1 MIGIKVDEA
10 GHIRRKVS
18 KMIYW
23 VKAKY
28 KEEKLAQFYKKLQDG
43 SILKQEPDGKE
54 IFQSMKRA
62 KITAP
67 GVVQWCEKD
76 FCPTPLE
83 HERETVY
90 DQFFTEFETTPVED
104 YLVFKGKSF
113 WNLMKAKANHK
124 NS

>member
-1 MIGIKVDEA
+1 
-10 GHIRRKVS
+10 
-18 KMIYW
+18 MIYW

-28 KEEKLAQFYKKLQDG
+28 IDEKLPELYKRLNDG
-43 SILKQEPDGKE
+43 SITNQEPDGKE

-62 KITAP
+62 KVTAP

-90 DQFFTEFETTPVED
+90 DNFFTEFETTPVDD
-104 YLVFKGKSF
+104 YLPFKGKSF
-113 WNLMKAKANHK
+113 WNLLKAKANDK
-124 NS
+124 KS

>member
-1 MIGIKVDEA
+1 
-10 GHIRRKVS
+10 
-18 KMIYW
+18 MIYW

-28 KEEKLAQFYKKLQDG
+28 IEEKMPELYKKLSDG

-54 IFQSMKRA
+54 IFASMKRA

-83 HERETVY
+83 NERKTVY
-90 DQFFTEFETTPVED
+90 DLYFSEFETTPVED
-104 YLVFKGKSF
+104 YLTFKGKSF
-113 WNLMKAKANHK
+113 WNFIKSK
-124 NS
+124 S